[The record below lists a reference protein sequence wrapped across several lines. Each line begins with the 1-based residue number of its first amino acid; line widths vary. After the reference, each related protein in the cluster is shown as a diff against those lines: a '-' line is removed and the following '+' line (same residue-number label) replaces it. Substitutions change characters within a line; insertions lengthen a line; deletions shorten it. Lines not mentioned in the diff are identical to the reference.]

1 MNWKRSAVGIGI
13 SIPILALLAY
23 GMTKDPNAIPS
34 PLPGR
39 PAPEFA
45 LPVMDEPDTVRLAD
59 LRGNVVVLNFWAS
72 WCLECRHEHSDLSMA
87 ARMFEPHGVRFF
99 GVLYND
105 TPTNGRAWIR
115 EMGGQY
121 YPSLVDE
128 GSRTAVSYG
137 LYGVPETFIIDQN
150 GTVVHKQ
157 IGPITMSRLAA
168 LIQPLVDNPPAPI
181 GADAVDAETAADAED
196 GQEEGAVSS

>member
-1 MNWKRSAVGIGI
+1 MNWRRSAWGIGL
-13 SIPILALLAY
+13 SVPFLALLAF
-23 GMTKDPNAIPS
+23 GMTKDPNSIPS

-45 LPVMDEPDTVRLAD
+45 LAVMDQPDTVRLSD

-72 WCLECRHEHSDLSMA
+72 WCLECRHEHSDLSIA
-87 ARMFEPHGVRFF
+87 AEMFEAQGVRFY

-105 TPTNGRAWIR
+105 TPANGRAWIR
-115 EMGGQY
+115 EMGGQS
-121 YPSLVDE
+121 YPALLDE

-137 LYGVPETFIIDQN
+137 LYGVPETFIIDRD

-157 IGPITMSRLAA
+157 IGPITLARLAA
-168 LIQPLVDNPPAPI
+168 LIRPLLSDDEEV
-181 GADAVDAETAADAED
+181 AA
-196 GQEEGAVSS
+196 

>member
-1 MNWKRSAVGIGI
+1 MNWKRSAVGIAI

-23 GMTKDPNAIPS
+23 GMTNDPNAIPS

-39 PAPEFA
+39 PAPEFT
-45 LPVMDEPDTVRLAD
+45 LPVMDADEAISLAD

-87 ARMFEPHGVRFF
+87 AQMFEPHGVRFF

-105 TPTNGRAWIR
+105 TPGNGRAWIR

-150 GTVVHKQ
+150 GVVAHKQ
-157 IGPITMSRLAA
+157 IGPITLSRLAG
-168 LIQPLVDNPPAPI
+168 LIQPLLDNPPPPPAGEPVDQ
-181 GADAVDAETAADAED
+181 ADEQAEEQAEVAA
-196 GQEEGAVSS
+196 